1 MKEIDN
7 NGLITMN
14 KFLIF
19 TTSFLVTYLLLRYK
33 NRFERED
40 QINVNLDSMFNAYDH
55 SHLNHIND

>member
-1 MKEIDN
+1 
-7 NGLITMN
+7 MN